1 MKKSLMKK
9 FALLMSVLMILTSM
23 AVCVS
28 AEEATINPADWSY
41 WDGLSVDVSPFE
53 GKDPK
58 VDYNPEAGH
67 TPIVIETAAQLAGLS
82 KVVNESGQG
91 GGQKGAYRNWPI
103 YITKNIDLDTYQF
116 TPIGWGYNTAA
127 FGGCMEG
134 RLNGEEGKAVT
145 IKNLWISE
153 GAKVYT
159 PKGLEQI
166 AAGAAKGESEA
177 VNNAFIP
184 TMRSGFLKNLN
195 FENAKVGH
203 PNCAGDVAIVVGYA
217 SKSTTEISG
226 VTVKNSTVIAGFSA
240 NVGGVVANLKNEN
253 LSALTD
259 VRAENVNIVVRVDE
273 ENGYGV
279 EANIGGVVGKWNA
292 AAPLTLE
299 NCYYSGKILQL
310 DTWTTIEADMYAGG
324 FIGYYEGSK
333 DLTLKKCEYAG
344 DLVYAG
350 EDREAS
356 VSAFVGLYKPS
367 GKIVI
372 EDCRVNGTPDALI
385 GTEDAVDVTITN
397 STAANDIAAVKGGA
411 GHTVTGALTIDAP
424 VEDPTEPPVDEPT
437 EPPVDEPTEP
447 PVDEPV
453 EEVGFFQAIINAIIA
468 FFNNLFGL

>member
-41 WDGLSVDVSPFE
+41 WDGLSVDVTPFE

-82 KVVNESGQG
+82 KVVNESGQHG
-91 GGQKGAYRNWPI
+91 GLKGAYRNWPI

-134 RLNGEEGKAVT
+134 RLNGEEGKAIT
-145 IKNLWISE
+145 IKNLFVMQGS
-153 GAKVYT
+153 KVPVPGQKAT
-159 PKGLEQI
+159 
-166 AAGAAKGESEA
+166 EA

-184 TMRSGFLKNLN
+184 TMRGGSLKNLT

-203 PNCAGDVAIVVGYA
+203 PNSTGDVAVVVGYA
-217 SKSTTEISG
+217 SKNTTEISG
-226 VTVKNSTVIAGFSA
+226 ITVKNSTVIAGFSA
-240 NVGGVVANLKNEN
+240 NVGGVIANLKNEK

-273 ENGYGV
+273 ENDYGV
-279 EANIGGVVGKWNA
+279 EANIGGIVGKWNA

-299 NCYYSGKILQL
+299 NCYYSGKTLQL

-333 DLTLKKCEYAG
+333 DLTFKKCEYAG
-344 DLVYAG
+344 DLAYAG
-350 EDREAS
+350 EAREAS
-356 VSAFVGLYKPS
+356 ISAFVGLYKPS
-367 GKIVI
+367 GKVVI

-424 VEDPTEPPVDEPT
+424 VDEPTEPPVDEPT
-437 EPPVDEPTEP
+437 DPVVDPTEP

-453 EEVGFFQAIINAIIA
+453 EEVGFFQSIINAIVA
-468 FFNNLFGL
+468 FFKSILAFFGL

>member
-1 MKKSLMKK
+1 MKKSLIKK

-23 AVCVS
+23 AVCAS

-134 RLNGEEGKAVT
+134 RLNGEEGKAIT
-145 IKNLWISE
+145 IKNLWISQS
-153 GAKVYT
+153 AKVYT

-166 AAGAAKGESEA
+166 AAGASKGESEA

-184 TMRSGFLKNLN
+184 TMRSGSLKNLT

-203 PNCAGDVAIVVGYA
+203 PNSAGDVAVVVGYA
-217 SKSTTEISG
+217 SKNTTEISG

-240 NVGGVVANLKNEN
+240 NVGGVVANLKNEK
-253 LSALTD
+253 LSALTN

-279 EANIGGVVGKWNA
+279 EANIGGIVGKWNA
-292 AAPLTLE
+292 AAPLTIE

-324 FIGYYEGSK
+324 FIGYFEGSK
-333 DLTLKKCEYAG
+333 DLTLKNCEYAG
-344 DLVYAG
+344 ELAYAG

-356 VSAFVGLYKPS
+356 VSAFVGYQPS
-367 GKIVI
+367 GNVVI
-372 EDCRVNGTPDALI
+372 EGCRINGTPDALI
-385 GTEDAVDVTITN
+385 GTDGTVNVTITN

-424 VEDPTEPPVDEPT
+424 VEDPTEPTQPTEPEPT
-437 EPPVDEPTEP
+437 EPEPS
-447 PVDEPV
+447 
-453 EEVGFFQAIINAIIA
+453 FFQNIINAIKA
-468 FFNNLFGL
+468 FIKSILAVFGL

>member
-23 AVCVS
+23 AVCAS

-41 WDGLSVDVSPFE
+41 WDGLSVDVTPFE
-53 GKDPK
+53 GKDPA
-58 VDYNPEAGH
+58 VDYDPAKGH

-82 KVVNESGQG
+82 KVVNESGQTG
-91 GGQKGAYRNWPI
+91 GLKGAYRDWPI

-134 RLNGEEGKAVT
+134 RLNGEEGKAIT
-145 IKNLWISE
+145 IKNLFVMQGS
-153 GAKVYT
+153 KVPVPGQKAT
-159 PKGLEQI
+159 
-166 AAGAAKGESEA
+166 EA

-184 TMRSGFLKNLN
+184 TMRGGSLKNLT

-203 PNCAGDVAIVVGYA
+203 PNSTGDVAVVVGYA

-333 DLTLKKCEYAG
+333 DLTFKKCEYAG
-344 DLVYAG
+344 DLAYAG
-350 EDREAS
+350 EAREAS
-356 VSAFVGLYKPS
+356 ISAFVGLYKPS

-437 EPPVDEPTEP
+437 EPVVDPTEP
-447 PVDEPV
+447 SVDEPV
-453 EEVGFFQAIINAIIA
+453 EEVGFFQSIINAIVA
-468 FFNNLFGL
+468 FFKSILAVFGL